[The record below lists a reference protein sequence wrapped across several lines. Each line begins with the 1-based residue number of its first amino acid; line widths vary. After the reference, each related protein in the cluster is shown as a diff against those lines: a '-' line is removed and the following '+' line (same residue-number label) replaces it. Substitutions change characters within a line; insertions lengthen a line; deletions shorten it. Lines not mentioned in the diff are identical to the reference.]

1 MLSPILTSIQIY
13 YLFLRCSKMHKSLN
27 DCVLQSCVQ
36 TVLEEP
42 LQHGGVLIS
51 TFSVLVHCIKSLFY
65 DYYHTLRSRL
75 PIRATK
81 QYAICNI

>member
-13 YLFLRCSKMHKSLN
+13 YLFLRCSKMYKSLN
-27 DCVLQSCVQ
+27 DCVLQTRLQ
-36 TVLEEP
+36 NILEEP
-42 LQHGGVLIS
+42 LEHGGVLIL
-51 TFSVLVHCIKSLFY
+51 TLSVLVHCIKSLFY